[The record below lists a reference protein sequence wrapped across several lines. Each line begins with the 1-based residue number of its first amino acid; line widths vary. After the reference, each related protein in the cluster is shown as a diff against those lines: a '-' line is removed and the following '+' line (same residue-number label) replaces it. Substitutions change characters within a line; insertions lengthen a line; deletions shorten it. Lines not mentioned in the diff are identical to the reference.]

1 MKIKVISIQH
11 NNNNTGKYF
20 NFTDLYNLTSK
31 SGKKGVVLSV
41 IDKTVKHREI
51 IVWRGSIDERSNCH
65 GRYLHN
71 VQSNDFQAGDIL
83 TIDNIYLNIGSG
95 QKFKRLQPSWIC
107 LEYLGNTWYNYRENS
122 INLNHDLTQKKH
134 INIANNT
141 VSMIYCSH
149 LIEHLLNKH
158 VRFMIKESYRVMKK
172 NGIIRLTCPDAK
184 KIFDLYSTNNHILR
198 TWSPGKSFLDYYDAY
213 LFSLF
218 TYSSPSSPNIT
229 GLKKYT
235 KQEFE
240 KILLTRGYEET
251 NNFFY
256 EENKKWYNQY
266 KSQYTGHHIN
276 WWDFNKLEK
285 YLSEAGFR
293 EIKKVES
300 NKCYSSEM
308 LQNGFNS
315 TRPTWSMFVIAKK

>member
-1 MKIKVISIQH
+1 
-11 NNNNTGKYF
+11 
-20 NFTDLYNLTSK
+20 
-31 SGKKGVVLSV
+31 
-41 IDKTVKHREI
+41 
-51 IVWRGSIDERSNCH
+51 
-65 GRYLHN
+65 
-71 VQSNDFQAGDIL
+71 
-83 TIDNIYLNIGSG
+83 
-95 QKFKRLQPSWIC
+95 
-107 LEYLGNTWYNYRENS
+107 
-122 INLNHDLTQKKH
+122 
-134 INIANNT
+134 
-141 VSMIYCSH
+141 
-149 LIEHLLNKH
+149 
-158 VRFMIKESYRVMKK
+158 
-172 NGIIRLTCPDAK
+172 
-184 KIFDLYSTNNHILR
+184 LR